1 MVWDW
6 LAAAVAKLG
15 ALLIRPKEQKPLKD
29 HSFRQTNILG
39 KIENTF
45 IIRNPTTNE
54 FLIGQYGALPKEVLE
69 TMRKQFDSTKSRQA
83 ELPEIRLF
91 RNDFH
96 DEIVKFQDH
105 LEREEDLLRTISPY
119 IEPEYA
125 SIFWLGSYAKE
136 AYDQDDRRKADEIK
150 SQVGHQYGSDG
161 RKLCNLYV
169 KGYISDMFQHYLGA
183 IFESARD
190 KSEIGVHLNTLIR
203 RLIRFSEYIFFIH
216 RGSDIDGIASTIRGG
231 VQGGVEFIALHAAS
245 VPNIERTEKIIQAV
259 GLDFLEANGYNVI
272 QERPKSTASIP
283 FFDVYVTPGKNGVD
297 RRVDDEGGPPSTV
310 LGRR

>member
-125 SIFWLGSYAKE
+125 SIFWLGCYAKE
-136 AYDQDDRRKADEIK
+136 AYDQDERR
-150 SQVGHQYGSDG
+150 
-161 RKLCNLYV
+161 
-169 KGYISDMFQHYLGA
+169 
-183 IFESARD
+183 
-190 KSEIGVHLNTLIR
+190 
-203 RLIRFSEYIFFIH
+203 
-216 RGSDIDGIASTIRGG
+216 
-231 VQGGVEFIALHAAS
+231 
-245 VPNIERTEKIIQAV
+245 
-259 GLDFLEANGYNVI
+259 
-272 QERPKSTASIP
+272 
-283 FFDVYVTPGKNGVD
+283 
-297 RRVDDEGGPPSTV
+297 
-310 LGRR
+310 